1 MNVKNNKIIDYESY
15 YGSFVKETTKISQDF
30 AVDKVHNVLNELMSS
45 IKQVQEEFDKD
56 AKMKNLGPKVSDL
69 ARAFSQNVPDI
80 SFLEIKQDA
89 GSIKRKKVTP
99 VQHAKKQKRT

>member
-1 MNVKNNKIIDYESY
+1 MDVKDIKINDYESN
-15 YGSFVKETTKISQDF
+15 YGNFVKETTEISQDF
-30 AVDKVHNVLNELMSS
+30 AVNKVHNVLNGLMSS

-69 ARAFSQNVPDI
+69 KRAFSQNVPDI

>member
-1 MNVKNNKIIDYESY
+1 MDVKDIKINNYESN
-15 YGSFVKETTKISQDF
+15 YGNFIKETTEISQDF
-30 AVDKVHNVLNELMSS
+30 TVNKVHNVLNGLMSS
-45 IKQVQEEFDKD
+45 INQIKEEFDKD

-69 ARAFSQNVPDI
+69 KRAFSQNVPDI